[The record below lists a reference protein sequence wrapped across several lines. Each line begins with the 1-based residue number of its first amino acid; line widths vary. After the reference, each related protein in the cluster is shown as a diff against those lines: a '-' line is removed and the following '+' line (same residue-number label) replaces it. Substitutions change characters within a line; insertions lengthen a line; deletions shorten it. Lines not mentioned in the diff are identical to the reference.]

1 MPVNPNPDY
10 YKRVRLAPRPNYPRT
25 AFSFDRLSDYQRFI
39 EQANQNCERGS
50 RCRQGL
56 DNYGTPQNMLS
67 SGRDVSWFGTSDPA
81 LLTNNPQVFLFN
93 NELDMYLQNVRQQT
107 TNIDVVDLDQ
117 QKPIQFTD
125 REIGVFSFDLA
136 SLGLIPVYEYYSPL
150 LKKIV
155 NPNFVLVEKD
165 ENNTPI
171 RNTSGELMFYHIY
184 REEIPEH
191 EIIYDA
197 SKGGYYSNRLQRVVQ
212 PEEFVTINIG
222 DFEQFLFIEQP
233 EIQKH
238 SVIRQNALD
247 SEGKKRYTTT
257 FKKCF
262 IHIPP
267 VEKPLPRIDII
278 VACSFSGGVDA
289 RTQSIYSSM
298 SAIALAE
305 KLSRSGINYRII
317 VGYASLTTGG
327 NNRNEVYSFVT
338 IKKEGEALDRNLMAV
353 MMSDG
358 RSFRAMGFRGD
369 IASMYDAGL
378 DREISVSGISATI
391 NDSLTIRKTRDKKY
405 EIYDVNTGNFWSS
418 AVNREFDTEQE
429 AEDFVRINSSDVNLM
444 KNAYI
449 DMLANSSDPSDR
461 KASENRDSKIV
472 FSGALNQQSAVN
484 QYNLVIEQIT
494 RI

>member
-25 AFSFDRLSDYQRFI
+25 AFSFDKLSDYQRFI

-56 DNYGTPQNMLS
+56 DSYGTPQNMQS
-67 SGRDVSWFGTSDPA
+67 SGRDVAWFGTSDPA

-184 REEIPEH
+184 REKIPEH

-197 SKGGYYSNRLQRVVQ
+197 SKGGYFSRLLNRVVQ
-212 PEEFVTINIG
+212 PEEFVIINIG

-233 EIQKH
+233 EVQKH

-247 SEGKKRYTTT
+247 NEGRKRYTTT

-278 VACSFSGGVDA
+278 VACSFSGNVDA
-289 RTQSIYSSM
+289 QTQSIYSSM

-378 DREISVSGISATI
+378 DSEISTWGISATI
-391 NDSLTIRKTRDKKY
+391 NDNLTIRKTKEKKY
-405 EIYDVNTGNFWSS
+405 EIFDVNSGNVWTT
-418 AVNREFDTEQE
+418 ARNREFDTEQE
-429 AEDFVRINSSDVNLM
+429 AEDFVRRNNSDVNRM

-449 DMLANSSDPSDR
+449 DMLANSSDPADR
-461 KASENRDSKIV
+461 KSSENRDSKIV

>member
-1 MPVNPNPDY
+1 
-10 YKRVRLAPRPNYPRT
+10 
-25 AFSFDRLSDYQRFI
+25 
-39 EQANQNCERGS
+39 
-50 RCRQGL
+50 
-56 DNYGTPQNMLS
+56 
-67 SGRDVSWFGTSDPA
+67 
-81 LLTNNPQVFLFN
+81 
-93 NELDMYLQNVRQQT
+93 
-107 TNIDVVDLDQ
+107 
-117 QKPIQFTD
+117 
-125 REIGVFSFDLA
+125 
-136 SLGLIPVYEYYSPL
+136 L

-165 ENNTPI
+165 ENNVPL
-171 RNTSGELMFYHIY
+171 RNTSGELMFYHIH

-197 SKGGYYSNRLQRVVQ
+197 SKGGYYSKRLQRVVR
-212 PEEFVTINIG
+212 PEEYLTINIG

-378 DREISVSGISATI
+378 DREISVSGISSTI
-391 NDSLTIRKTRDKKY
+391 NDSLTIRKTKDKKY
-405 EIYDVNTGNFWSS
+405 EIYDVNTGNFWNS

-429 AEDFVRINSSDVNLM
+429 AEDFVRRNSSDVNRM
-444 KNAYI
+444 KNAYV
-449 DMLANSSDPSDR
+449 DMLANSSDPADR